1 MYAPARLHAKH
12 PVLRGLCR
20 HEGRQAAKGGKHPN
34 QQAIWGAA
42 SKGVIFSIHMLRAG
56 AAIGLAVDINP
67 AKQGRYLPVS
77 GIYVSSPEQAMDL
90 LKPGAHIFVMN
101 SNYLP
106 EISAQ
111 SRNQFNYL
119 KVDAHEL

>member
-1 MYAPARLHAKH
+1 
-12 PVLRGLCR
+12 
-20 HEGRQAAKGGKHPN
+20 
-34 QQAIWGAA
+34 
-42 SKGVIFSIHMLRAG
+42 MLRAG